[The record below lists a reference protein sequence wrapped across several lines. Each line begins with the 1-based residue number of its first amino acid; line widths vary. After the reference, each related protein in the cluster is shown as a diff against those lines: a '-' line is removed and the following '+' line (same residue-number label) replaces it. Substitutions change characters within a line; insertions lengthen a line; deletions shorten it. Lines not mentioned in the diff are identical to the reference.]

1 MPITGPA
8 SYVPT
13 TLLFLDHWEDANA
26 ELGVTNPLLVGQ
38 ANPAGGAPIM
48 KARADLVTLKDALV
62 AARDLVTAETVGLS
76 LKREQTRD
84 DMAALLAR
92 FNQFASA
99 VRSRYAGKAFE
110 RSLPNAPSV
119 GDAADVF
126 AKAIKKAETLWIA
139 INATLGSS
147 PLQLGAG
154 TVADAFYPVG
164 NFTAALTALRAKVE
178 AATASEQTLKT
189 LIERRNDL
197 QELIAPLL
205 RDYRQAVPGR
215 FSADHALVQSLPR
228 YSPPD
233 GHKPA
238 KPVLTSA
245 MWDAAETRAEIAF
258 TPSTSTDVVRHELRI
273 CAGPEYDEDV
283 EVIAGT
289 LAVGQPPVFT
299 TTSLLEVPGAIITVR
314 VVAIT
319 GDDRENDSNV
329 MTVQRPPA

>member
-38 ANPAGGAPIM
+38 ANPAGGSPIM
-48 KARADLVTLKDALV
+48 KSRADLVTLKDALV

-139 INATLGSS
+139 INSCKS
-147 PLQLGAG
+147 
-154 TVADAFYPVG
+154 
-164 NFTAALTALRAKVE
+164 LRLSMSV
-178 AATASEQTLKT
+178 
-189 LIERRNDL
+189 
-197 QELIAPLL
+197 
-205 RDYRQAVPGR
+205 
-215 FSADHALVQSLPR
+215 FSVCS
-228 YSPPD
+228 
-233 GHKPA
+233 
-238 KPVLTSA
+238 
-245 MWDAAETRAEIAF
+245 
-258 TPSTSTDVVRHELRI
+258 
-273 CAGPEYDEDV
+273 
-283 EVIAGT
+283 
-289 LAVGQPPVFT
+289 LAVAASAFARSAVSAAVKFP
-299 TTSLLEVPGAIITVR
+299 
-314 VVAIT
+314 T
-319 GDDRENDSNV
+319 G
-329 MTVQRPPA
+329 